1 MIKALEGPSPPF
13 VFHLSVTD
21 HIFTGERNTR
31 HAPIT
36 QSTMPA
42 IISCVISLLVWLSEF
57 KEIKVRPAGILSIEM
72 LLSTQLQAEGL
83 VDSVGGLVR
92 GERIETDGLHAI
104 CLSKTDSL
112 KNHLRADAFTLPV
125 RTDGKN
131 MNHGHFIVTHL
142 PRPFYRVIVLALIHR
157 DSHRPDDAAIL
168 TI

>member
-1 MIKALEGPSPPF
+1 MEYPERHPNISSPHPATIMIIPNRLVTILKALEGPSPPL

-72 LLSTQLQAEGL
+72 LLSTLPEAEAL
-83 VDSVGGLVR
+83 IDSVR
-92 GERIETDGLHAI
+92 RCIRSECIETDGLHAI
-104 CLSKTDSL
+104 CLSKMNSL
-112 KNHLRADAFTLPV
+112 
-125 RTDGKN
+125 
-131 MNHGHFIVTHL
+131 
-142 PRPFYRVIVLALIHR
+142 
-157 DSHRPDDAAIL
+157 
-168 TI
+168 